1 MEKGA
6 LEDKKLYEEF
16 SNIIQRFNIN
26 KIIETGTYLGWSTK
40 IICTFG
46 LPVESVE
53 VNSEFYIHAKKN
65 LVNEN
70 LKLHNSNSIDFLNS
84 MKIKKNENYLFFI
97 DSHWGPEPLPLL
109 EELDAISKK
118 GIKPVIIIHD
128 FFVPDEFGN
137 AKFGYDQYG
146 DQKLCIDFIEP
157 KLKKIYGSYEFHYN
171 KEIDCVNSGVIFIYP
186 KQTEDDSTSN

>member
-16 SNIIQRFNIN
+16 SNIIKRFNIN

-70 LKLHNSNSIDFLNS
+70 LKLHNSNSIDFLKS
-84 MKIKKNENYLFFI
+84 MKIKKKRKLFVFYRF
-97 DSHWGPEPLPLL
+97 SLGSRAFTTFGRVRCYFEKRNQTCNNN
-109 EELDAISKK
+109 SR
-118 GIKPVIIIHD
+118 
-128 FFVPDEFGN
+128 FF
-137 AKFGYDQYG
+137 
-146 DQKLCIDFIEP
+146 C
-157 KLKKIYGSYEFHYN
+157 
-171 KEIDCVNSGVIFIYP
+171 
-186 KQTEDDSTSN
+186 TR